1 MKEAQKIIESLGKGD
16 VRPVYL
22 LQGDEPYYIDQI
34 TDYFE
39 TQLLDESEKSFNFH
53 LFYGQELDATSL
65 IERLRSF
72 PMMGQRQV
80 IILKEAQQM
89 RTFKGLEP
97 YFENPVASTVFVIN
111 YKGKKIAKNTKI
123 YKHIAKH
130 GVVFNSQKLYEN
142 QVPGWIGQYVAEK
155 GLEISPKATALLLEY
170 LGTDLSKIINSLEK
184 LTINKEGASIISE
197 EEIEAQVG
205 ISKDYNVFELGNA
218 LLSRDVARAFRI
230 ISYFKANPKAGP
242 MPVITASFYMLYS
255 KLLLWHRYRPSGS
268 SDMVKLLKISPY
280 YTNDYKRGASNYNE
294 SQVRKAI
301 ELIAAYDLKSK
312 GVDVAENND
321 GALLQELTYKILN
334 V

>member
-1 MKEAQKIIESLGKGD
+1 MKEAQKILESLRKGD
-16 VRPVYL
+16 IRPLYL
-22 LQGDEPYYIDQI
+22 LQGDESYYIDLI

-39 TQLLDESEKSFNFH
+39 AHLLDESEKSFNFH
-53 LFYGQELDATSL
+53 LFYGQDLDATSL

-130 GVVFNSQKLYEN
+130 GVVFSSQRLYEN
-142 QVPGWIGQYVAEK
+142 QVPGWIEQYMAEK
-155 GLEISPKATALLLEY
+155 GLKITAKATALLVEY
-170 LGTDLSKIINSLEK
+170 LGSDLSKIMNSLEK
-184 LTINKEGASIISE
+184 LILNKRGASMISE
-197 EEIEAQVG
+197 EDIEEQVG

-218 LLSRDVARAFRI
+218 VLNRDVARAFRI
-230 ISYFKANPKAGP
+230 IRYFMANPKAGP

-255 KLLLWHRYRPSGS
+255 KLLLWHRYRPGS
-268 SDMVKLLKISPY
+268 SGEIVKLLKISPY
-280 YTNDYKRGASNYNE
+280 YSNDYKRGASNYNE
-294 SQVRKAI
+294 EQVRKAI
-301 ELIAAYDLKSK
+301 DIIAAYDLKSK
-312 GVDVAENND
+312 GVGVAENND